1 MTYVVTESCIKCK
14 YTDCVEVCPVDCFY
28 EGPEFLVIH
37 PDECIDCGLCEP
49 ECPIEAIF
57 ADDELPKDQIEF
69 IEINAKLADVYENI
83 TEASEPLPDADSFKD
98 VEGKKQFLNI
108 GINTSETMPANNE
121 KNSNTIL
128 LYDNGEIVI
137 SNSKF
142 KIDELS
148 NMDNI
153 IFENALLD
161 NLNKNLVVSLN
172 VEGKAYHEWAMKIME
187 FLQKNNSSS
196 TSADDESAM
205 QSMILSIEEILEK

>member
-57 ADDELPKDQIEF
+57 ADDELPANQIEF
-69 IEINAKLADVYENI
+69 VEINARLADVYENI
-83 TEASEPLPDADSFKD
+83 TEAKEPLPDADHFKD
-98 VEGKKQFLNI
+98 LENKREFLNI
-108 GINTSETMPANNE
+108 GINNQSETTSPSE
-121 KNSNTIL
+121 NSNTIL
-128 LYDNGEIVI
+128 LYDNGEMII
-137 SNSKF
+137 NNSKF

-153 IFENALLD
+153 IFENTLLN
-161 NLNKNLVVSLN
+161 NLNKDNIVNLN

-187 FLQKNNSSS
+187 FLQKNKFLDVQIK
-196 TSADDESAM
+196 T
-205 QSMILSIEEILEK
+205 LK

>member
-49 ECPIEAIF
+49 ECPIEAIY
-57 ADDELPKDQIEF
+57 ADDELPANQIEF
-69 IEINAKLADVYENI
+69 VEINARLADVYENI
-83 TEASEPLPDADSFKD
+83 TEAKEPLPDADNFKD
-98 VEGKKQFLNI
+98 LENKREFLNI
-108 GINTSETMPANNE
+108 GINDQNETTSPSE
-121 KNSNTIL
+121 NSNTIL
-128 LYDNGEIVI
+128 LYDNGEMII
-137 SNSKF
+137 NNSKF

-153 IFENALLD
+153 IFENTLLD
-161 NLNKNLVVSLN
+161 NLNKDDVVNLN

-187 FLQKNNSSS
+187 FLQKNKFLDVQIK
-196 TSADDESAM
+196 T
-205 QSMILSIEEILEK
+205 LK

>member
-49 ECPIEAIF
+49 ECPIEAIY
-57 ADDELPKDQIEF
+57 ADDELPANQIEF
-69 IEINAKLADVYENI
+69 VEINARLADVYENI
-83 TEASEPLPDADSFKD
+83 TEAKEPLPDADNFKD
-98 VEGKKQFLNI
+98 LENKREFLNI
-108 GINTSETMPANNE
+108 GINDQNETTSPNE
-121 KNSNTIL
+121 NSNTIL

-137 SNSKF
+137 NNSKF
-142 KIDELS
+142 KIDDLS

-153 IFENALLD
+153 IFENTLLD
-161 NLNKNLVVSLN
+161 NLNKDNIVNLN

-187 FLQKNNSSS
+187 FLQKNKFLDVQIK
-196 TSADDESAM
+196 T
-205 QSMILSIEEILEK
+205 LK

>member
-49 ECPIEAIF
+49 ECPIEAIY
-57 ADDELPKDQIEF
+57 ADDELPNNQIEF

-83 TEASEPLPDADSFKD
+83 TEAKEPLPDADNFKNIED
-98 VEGKKQFLNI
+98 KKKFLNI
-108 GINTSETMPANNE
+108 GISNE
-121 KNSNTIL
+121 DTIEDIKENSNTIL

-137 SNSKF
+137 NNSKF

-148 NMDNI
+148 NTDNI
-153 IFENALLD
+153 IFENTLLD
-161 NLNKNLVVSLN
+161 NLNKRDLVCLS

-187 FLQKNNSSS
+187 FLQKNEFIDVQIK
-196 TSADDESAM
+196 T
-205 QSMILSIEEILEK
+205 LK

>member
-83 TEASEPLPDADSFKD
+83 TEAAEPLPDADSFKD

-187 FLQKNNSSS
+187 FLQKNNFIDVQIK
-196 TSADDESAM
+196 T
-205 QSMILSIEEILEK
+205 LK

>member
-83 TEASEPLPDADSFKD
+83 TEAAEPLPDADSFKD
-98 VEGKKQFLNI
+98 VEGKKQFLKI
-108 GINTSETMPANNE
+108 GINTSESVPANNE

-161 NLNKNLVVSLN
+161 NLDKNLVVSLN

-187 FLQKNNSSS
+187 FLQKNNFIDVQIK
-196 TSADDESAM
+196 T
-205 QSMILSIEEILEK
+205 LK

>member
-1 MTYVVTESCIKCK
+1 MAYVVTESCIKCK

-49 ECPIEAIF
+49 ECPIEAIY
-57 ADDELPKDQIEF
+57 ADDELPSNQIDF

-83 TEASEPLPDADSFKD
+83 TEAKEPLPDADNFKD
-98 VEGKKQFLNI
+98 IEDKKKFLNI
-108 GINTSETMPANNE
+108 GIGDQDTVENIKES
-121 KNSNTIL
+121 SNTIL

-137 SNSKF
+137 NNSKF

-148 NMDNI
+148 STDNI
-153 IFENALLD
+153 IFENTLLD
-161 NLNKNLVVSLN
+161 NLNKQDLVCLK

-187 FLQKNNSSS
+187 FLQKNEFIDVQIK
-196 TSADDESAM
+196 T
-205 QSMILSIEEILEK
+205 LK

>member
-1 MTYVVTESCIKCK
+1 MAYVVTESCIKCK

-57 ADDELPKDQIEF
+57 ADDELPENQIEF

-83 TEASEPLPDADSFKD
+83 TEAKDPLPDADNYKD
-98 VEGKKQFLNI
+98 VEEKIQFLKI
-108 GINTSETMPANNE
+108 GIDAEDNQTQELKSNN
-121 KNSNTIL
+121 II
-128 LYDNGEIVI
+128 LYDNGEIVLN
-137 SNSKF
+137 NSKF

-148 NMDNI
+148 AIDNI
-153 IFENALLD
+153 IFENTLLD
-161 NLNKNLVVSLN
+161 NLDKSQVVNLD

-187 FLQKNNSSS
+187 FLQKNQFSNVQIR
-196 TSADDESAM
+196 T
-205 QSMILSIEEILEK
+205 LKN

>member
-1 MTYVVTESCIKCK
+1 MHSLAIMTYVVTESCIKCK

-57 ADDELPKDQIEF
+57 ADDELPANQIEF
-69 IEINAKLADVYENI
+69 VEINARLADVYENI
-83 TEASEPLPDADSFKD
+83 TEAKEPLPDADHFKD
-98 VEGKKQFLNI
+98 LENKREFLNI
-108 GINTSETMPANNE
+108 GINNQNETISPSE
-121 KNSNTIL
+121 NSNTIL
-128 LYDNGEIVI
+128 LYDNGEMII
-137 SNSKF
+137 NNSKF

-153 IFENALLD
+153 IFENTLLD
-161 NLNKNLVVSLN
+161 NLNKDNIVNLN

-187 FLQKNNSSS
+187 FLQKNKFLDVQIK
-196 TSADDESAM
+196 T
-205 QSMILSIEEILEK
+205 LK

>member
-1 MTYVVTESCIKCK
+1 MAYVVTESCIKCK

-57 ADDELPKDQIEF
+57 ADDELPENQIEF

-83 TEASEPLPDADSFKD
+83 TEAKDPLPDADNFKD
-98 VEGKKQFLNI
+98 IEEKIQFLKIGVDSDDNKKSELKSNNI
-108 GINTSETMPANNE
+108 F
-121 KNSNTIL
+121 
-128 LYDNGEIVI
+128 LYDSGEIVLK
-137 SNSKF
+137 NSKF

-148 NMDNI
+148 AVDNI
-153 IFENALLD
+153 IFENTLLD
-161 NLNKNLVVSLN
+161 GLDKNEVVNLD

-187 FLQKNNSSS
+187 FLQKKMLQKTMN
-196 TSADDESAM
+196 
-205 QSMILSIEEILEK
+205 